1 MLRAFRLQCCV
12 FVAFTLLA
20 LTGCS
25 KPAPPAAPV
34 TPATLIG
41 AWRGDVQFSSGAFVT
56 TKDLQF
62 LYAFNAGGTMTE
74 SSNYDGVPPVPPAYG
89 EWREIA
95 ANTFEARY
103 TFFTTQPPADVKT
116 VLTGGGWLP
125 AGSGVLTEKIQLAAD
140 GRSFDS
146 TIKLELF
153 DKSGKP
159 VDGSGDAKA
168 HAVRAG
174 F

>member
-1 MLRAFRLQCCV
+1 MRTFRISLCLIGLS
-12 FVAFTLLA
+12 TLLA
-20 LTGCS
+20 FAGCS
-25 KPAPPAAPV
+25 GPAPAAAPAA
-34 TPATLIG
+34 LIG
-41 AWRGDVQFSSGAFVT
+41 AWRGDVQFSNGALASI
-56 TKDLQF
+56 KDLRF
-62 LYAFNAGGTMTE
+62 LYVFNAGGTMTE

-89 EWREIA
+89 EWRETE

-103 TFFTTQPPADVKT
+103 TFFTTQPPANVKA

-125 AGSGVLTEKIQLAAD
+125 AGSGVLSEKIQLSAD

-153 DKSGKP
+153 DKSGKS

>member
-1 MLRAFRLQCCV
+1 MTRASRIPSC
-12 FVAFTLLA
+12 AFSLFTSLA
-20 LTGCS
+20 LFGCA
-25 KPAPPAAPV
+25 KPAPPAAP
-34 TPATLIG
+34 AALIG
-41 AWRGDVQFSSGAFVT
+41 PWRGEVQFSDGAFAT

-62 LYAFNAGGTMTE
+62 LYVFNAGGTMTE
-74 SSNYDGVPPVPPAYG
+74 SSNYDGVPPVAPAYG
-89 EWREIA
+89 AWRETG
-95 ANTFEARY
+95 ANTFEATY

-116 VLTGGGWLP
+116 LLGGGGWMP
-125 AGSGVLTEKIQLAAD
+125 AGHGVLSEHIQLAAD

-153 DKSGKP
+153 DKSGKA
-159 VDGSGDAKA
+159 VEGSGTAKA